1 MYVCVCNAVTEK
13 QIFNA
18 VKKGAKTVKHLKDT
32 LGVASECTS
41 CVGCAK
47 SCLKAA
53 HETLKQQQHQKPT
66 FMPVQLQPSTM
77 SCIA

>member
-18 VKKGAKTVKHLKDT
+18 VKNGAKTVKDLKET

-47 SCLKAA
+47 ACIKEAHAEYHQSKTHFVPIVQQKMAFAA
-53 HETLKQQQHQKPT
+53 
-66 FMPVQLQPSTM
+66 
-77 SCIA
+77 

>member
-18 VKKGAKTVKHLKDT
+18 AKNGAKTVKDLKDK

-53 HETLKQQQHQKPT
+53 HEELKQQHQQPH
-66 FMPVQLQPSTM
+66 FIPVQVQTSRLSF
-77 SCIA
+77 IA

>member
-1 MYVCVCNAVTEK
+1 MYVCVCKAVTEK

-18 VKKGAKTVKHLKDT
+18 AQNGAKTVKDLKET

-47 SCLKAA
+47 ACLKSA
-53 HETLKQQQHQKPT
+53 HETLNATGHHKHKH
-66 FMPVQLQPSTM
+66 FSIQLLALA
-77 SCIA
+77 CAA

>member
-1 MYVCVCNAVTEK
+1 MYVCVCNAVTDK

-18 VKKGAKTVKHLKDT
+18 AKNGAKTVKDLKNT

-47 SCLKAA
+47 ACLKSA
-53 HETLKQQQHQKPT
+53 HEALHGAHHHTSKHISIHQ
-66 FMPVQLQPSTM
+66 
-77 SCIA
+77 IALACAA